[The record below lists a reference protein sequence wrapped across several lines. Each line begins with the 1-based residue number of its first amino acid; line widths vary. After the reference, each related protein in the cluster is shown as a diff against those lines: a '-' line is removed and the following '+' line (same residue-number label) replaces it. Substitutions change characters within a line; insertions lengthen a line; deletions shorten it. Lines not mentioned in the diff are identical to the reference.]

1 MDSER
6 AARWGLQVTYTD
18 TSGQQRRSP
27 DASVAHVLAALDR
40 EGAGAEDSEPPALDA
55 LLVRRP
61 GDRSLPEHLRG
72 GLLVT
77 EDGAS
82 LGPVDG
88 LPPDLPLGYHTL
100 EGADGRL
107 TTVVVSPGVCSL
119 PEDLVAWGWSL
130 QVYAA
135 RSRASWGMGDL
146 ADARTVGEWS
156 LDFGGQP
163 LLLLNPLHAV
173 NPTADPQPSPYSAGS
188 RCFRNPLYLR
198 VEELPGA
205 AAIGV
210 DLAPVAAAGRA
221 LLAERRID
229 RARVWAYKAD
239 ALERLWSV
247 PHAPGRAAAEAAI
260 AADPVL
266 AAFAAYCVAVERHGP
281 SWPTWPQGLR
291 RPDGSDWGRFTR
303 DHADRVAFHA
313 WLQGLV
319 AAQLSAL
326 QGTVPIVH
334 DLAVG
339 TSPEGFDAWYWQD
352 LFVLDGTTVGA
363 PPDQFNTRGQD
374 WALPP
379 MDPWRARGAVFEPL
393 VRMLRCAFEHGAGVR
408 IDHVMGLFRLFWIP
422 PDPGPADGVYVRQP
436 AQELLDVVALESV
449 RAGAFVVGED
459 LGTVEPAVREEL
471 AARRLLAY
479 RVLEL
484 EEGHPDDFPELAVA
498 SATTHDLPTV
508 PGFWSGADLAAQ
520 ERLDL
525 APNVADTLA
534 ARARLRDMLGV
545 ADDAPAD
552 EVVLATYRLLA
563 GAPSR
568 VVVGQLDD
576 VAGVEE
582 RPNMP
587 GTITQWPNWS
597 LALPRPLEDL
607 LAEQGAA
614 AAADAL
620 ASPRR

>member
-1 MDSER
+1 MDSQR

-18 TSGQQRRSP
+18 TGGQERRAP
-27 DASVAHVLAALDR
+27 DASVAHVLASLDR
-40 EGAGAEDSEPPALDA
+40 GEGTEEDGPPAVDA
-55 LLVRRP
+55 LVVRRP
-61 GDRSLPEHLRG
+61 GDPSLPAHLQG
-72 GLLVT
+72 GLLVA
-77 EDGAS
+77 EDGTS
-82 LGPVDG
+82 FGPVDA
-88 LPPDLPLGYHTL
+88 LPPGLPLGCHML
-100 EGADGRL
+100 EGRDGRL
-107 TTVVVSPGVCSL
+107 TTVVVSPGSCEL
-119 PEDLVAWGWSL
+119 PEDLVAWGWAL

-135 RSRASWGMGDL
+135 RSRTSWGMGDL
-146 ADARTVGEWS
+146 ADARAVGEWS
-156 LDFGGQP
+156 LGFGGQP

-173 NPTADPQPSPYSAGS
+173 NPTADPEPSPYSAGS
-188 RCFRNPLYLR
+188 RCFHNPLYLR

-205 AAIGV
+205 AAIDT
-210 DLAPVAAAGRA
+210 DLAPIAAAGRA
-221 LLAERRID
+221 LLADRRID
-229 RARVWAYKAD
+229 RARVWGYKAE

-260 AADPVL
+260 GADPVL

-281 SWPTWPQGLR
+281 SWPTWPEDLR
-291 RPDGSDWGRFTR
+291 RPDGPGWGRFNR

-313 WLQGLV
+313 WLQGLM
-319 AAQLSAL
+319 ATQLSAL
-326 QGTVPIVH
+326 QATVPIVH

-339 TSPEGFDAWYWQD
+339 TGPNGFDAWYWQD

-363 PPDQFNTRGQD
+363 PPDQFNTLGQD
-374 WALPP
+374 WSLPP
-379 MDPWRARGAVFEPL
+379 MDPWRLRAAVFEPL

-422 PDPGPADGVYVRQP
+422 PDAGPIGGVYVRQP
-436 AQELLDVVALESV
+436 TEELLDVIALESV

-459 LGTVEPAVREEL
+459 LGTVEPGVREEL
-471 AARRLLAY
+471 ANRRLLAY

-484 EEGHPDDFPELAVA
+484 EERHPDDFPELAVA
-498 SATTHDLPTV
+498 SASTHDLPTL

-545 ADDAPAD
+545 ADDAPVD
-552 EVVLATYRLLA
+552 DVVLGTYRLLA
-563 GAPSR
+563 NAPSR

-587 GTITQWPNWS
+587 GTTTQWPNWS

-607 LAEQGAA
+607 LADPAAA
-614 AAADAL
+614 AAADTL